1 MPVQALIILV
11 RLSGVHD
18 VLEDLVASVADSQ
31 VVGSRAIHLESYLED
46 EGGVVAQIV
55 TLIGVLYERGMDE
68 ELHVV
73 GLQSE
78 PRYELA
84 RVDQQVLAGRQA
96 KRTVSEPLF
105 QFFGLR
111 KDKDALS
118 LLQPMAR
125 FLAPDDH
132 FTALIVAGA
141 FLEQH
146 ARRHPQLPDLDA
158 VLVLI
163 LRRVLEP
170 KKLGAVGD
178 VVVVAVGER
187 DDIEVVAFGCLEL
200 LAQRLL
206 QVNKGAFRIFA
217 IGTMAEVEQET
228 LGIGE
233 HDLARV
239 AVAYWIKTY
248 LVHGNLVRFDIC
260 FNVWAPFERA
270 LESGSTYSVRP
281 LAPRSPLTDRRRPHL
296 QASCERSCRSA
307 LRDRELYEP
316 PNLLLGGK
324 AVSSTERVFW

>member
-84 RVDQQVLAGRQA
+84 RVDQQVLAGLEV
-96 KRTVSEPLF
+96 KLIVFEPLF

-141 FLEQH
+141 F
-146 ARRHPQLPDLDA
+146 
-158 VLVLI
+158 
-163 LRRVLEP
+163 
-170 KKLGAVGD
+170 
-178 VVVVAVGER
+178 
-187 DDIEVVAFGCLEL
+187 LEL

-324 AVSSTERVFW
+324 AVSSTERV